1 MEYVRQIKEA
11 THYSELMDGIEAQ
24 IDALAK
30 IRDKFP
36 ERKAEANRRIADL
49 EILWDR
55 FYVLQTNLLNEMKF
69 SY

>member
-1 MEYVRQIKEA
+1 
-11 THYSELMDGIEAQ
+11 MDGIEAQ

-49 EILWDR
+49 EILWNR
-55 FYVLQTNLLNEMKF
+55 FYVLQTNLLNQMKF